1 MERMLDVTSRAEE
14 RHFWFLGLRRN
25 AHYMLAR
32 ALDGRRVDR
41 IVDCGAGTGRN
52 LDWLQAFGPAVGL
65 ELTPLGLAI
74 GRTRGRPLVRGT
86 VTRLPFADESASL
99 VTSFDVLYC
108 LSEDDERAAVREMWR
123 VLQPGGLALINVAA
137 LEILR
142 GAHSTLTHE
151 RRRYSRRRLTALL
164 NDAGFV
170 IRRMTFTNM
179 VTFPVTLAIRWLDRV
194 SGRSATASDTEMRV
208 PASPVN
214 AIFDLAL
221 RAEWLLLHAMNLPV
235 GTSLMCLAQKANHED
250 MKPHAEPAPK
260 SPRQGDEERS
270 P

>member
-14 RHFWFLGLRRN
+14 RHFWFLGLRRT
-25 AHYMLAR
+25 AHYLLER

-52 LDWLQAFGPAVGL
+52 LDWLQAFGPAIGL
-65 ELTPLGLAI
+65 ELTPLGLRI
-74 GRTRGRPLVRGT
+74 GRARGRPLVRGT
-86 VTRLPFADESASL
+86 VARLPFADGSASL

-108 LSEDDERAAVREMWR
+108 LSDDDERAAVREMWR
-123 VLQPGGLALINVAA
+123 VLKPGGLALVNVAA

-142 GAHSTLTHE
+142 GSHSTLTRE

-164 NDAGFV
+164 TEAGFG

-208 PASPVN
+208 PAAPVN
-214 AIFDLAL
+214 ALFDLAL
-221 RAEWLLLHAMNLPV
+221 RAEWLLLHAMNLPI
-235 GTSLMCLAQKANHED
+235 GTSLMCVAQKGGHGDHRERGAGNHAAH
-250 MKPHAEPAPK
+250 KGT
-260 SPRQGDEERS
+260 R
-270 P
+270 